1 MTREADELASRT
13 VATISGL
20 HTLSQDEDDDG
31 RAVVQASAILLA
43 AVAAARSIGA
53 RAAAR
58 RFGRQDFTPTPV
70 EPEKHSQMDAGL
82 ATCWEA
88 PQALPT
94 MVRSE
99 VVRAAAD
106 EFVLESIEI
115 VNEPDFEIDD
125 MEEDPEDL
133 PEPYEDEETYEE
145 FSERVAREYEE
156 QDTPEEEDD
165 FEEWLKEQDRLN
177 DLWEAEQ
184 DRLNDL
190 WEAEQDRLNDL
201 WEAEQDRIYDE
212 EERLEAEE
220 EAKRYELPPVK
231 ELEKEWAFILDNDP
245 DPCGRC
251 KLAKGRRIKYPQH
264 FKGIHPQC
272 GCEPVLCLVP
282 IRLADKPRE
291 RK

>member
-1 MTREADELASRT
+1 MTREADELATRT
-13 VATISGL
+13 VATVQAL
-20 HTLSQDEDDDG
+20 HSSEDDESLFK
-31 RAVVQASAILLA
+31 ASAILLA
-43 AVAAARSIGA
+43 AVAAARAIGA

-58 RFGRQDFTPTPV
+58 RFGRQDFTPTPI
-70 EPEKHSQMDAGL
+70 EPAKHEQIDKGL
-82 ATCWEA
+82 ATCWDA
-88 PQALPT
+88 PQALPV

-133 PEPYEDEETYEE
+133 PETYEDDEDIEQVGDYSEGEGERYE
-145 FSERVAREYEE
+145 
-156 QDTPEEEDD
+156 DTPDDDSEDD
-165 FEEWLKEQDRLN
+165 FEEWLKEQDRLY
-177 DLWEAEQ
+177 
-184 DRLNDL
+184 
-190 WEAEQDRLNDL
+190 DL

-231 ELEKEWAFILDNDP
+231 ELEKEWVHILQNDP

-251 KLAKGRRIKYPQH
+251 KLAQGRRIKYPQH

-272 GCEPVLCLVP
+272 GCVPVLSLVP
-282 IRLADKPRE
+282 IRLADKPKKE
-291 RK
+291 RNKK